1 MRRIYRKWTV
11 GFGAY
16 PAVENTA
23 ARKDQRVHA
32 VVADD
37 GHFQIAIERR
47 GGYGLP
53 FHACII
59 C

>member
-1 MRRIYRKWTV
+1 MRRIYRNWMA

-23 ARKDQRVHA
+23 ARKHQRVYA

-47 GGYGLP
+47 SGYGLP
-53 FHACII
+53 FHAYII

>member
-1 MRRIYRKWTV
+1 MRRIYRNRMV

-16 PAVENTA
+16 PALENTA
-23 ARKDQRVHA
+23 AGKYQRVYA

-37 GHFQIAIERR
+37 GHFQIAIKRR